1 MLQQTRVETVISYW
15 HKWMERFPNVQVLAS
30 ATPEEV
36 NTIWAGLGYY
46 RRAQSLLKGLLP
58 NHLSLFT
65 HSLTHSFTHSF
76 TDSFFEYLKELK
88 KYAVTT
94 TE

>member
-15 HKWMERFPNVQVLAS
+15 YKWMERFPNVQVLAS

-58 NHLSLFT
+58 NHLSLLIYSLI
-65 HSLTHSFTHSF
+65 HSLIYS
-76 TDSFFEYLKELK
+76 LIN
-88 KYAVTT
+88 
-94 TE
+94 

>member
-15 HKWMERFPNVQVLAS
+15 YKWMERFPNVQVLAS

-65 HSLTHSFTHSF
+65 HHSLTHSFTHSLI
-76 TDSFFEYLKELK
+76 EYLKELK